1 MDYAVASLCGESV
14 ILFTLQMAK
23 ITIKIYFA
31 SLYPDAFKQ
40 FIKQE

>member
-1 MDYAVASLCGESV
+1 MNYAIASLYGESI
-14 ILFTLQMAK
+14 ILFTFHMAK

-31 SLYPDAFKQ
+31 SLYLDAFKQ